1 MEEEKDLGVL
11 FSSTLKFNHHVNKI
25 VHKANRLLGLI
36 KGTFKFLD
44 PQMLHN
50 LYTALIRPHL
60 DYECVIW
67 NPYQLGDTTTLEQ
80 VQRSATRA
88 CSPLRHLPY
97 NDRLVALNL
106 PSLMY
111 RRRRMDMI
119 MMYKILHGLDGI
131 AFDALFSFHHTVTRS
146 NGYKLYKN
154 FCHLNCRKYFFSQWI
169 INDWNNLPQEVIES
183 DMDF

>member
-1 MEEEKDLGVL
+1 
-11 FSSTLKFNHHVNKI
+11 
-25 VHKANRLLGLI
+25 
-36 KGTFKFLD
+36 
-44 PQMLHN
+44 MLRN

-60 DYECVIW
+60 DYACVIL
-67 NPYQLGDTTTLEQ
+67 NPYQLGDIRILER

-97 NDRLVALNL
+97 NDGLVALNF

-131 AFDALFSFHHTVTRS
+131 PFDALFSHTTTLLLDQMDTS
-146 NGYKLYKN
+146 STKKL
-154 FCHLNCRKYFFSQWI
+154 
-169 INDWNNLPQEVIES
+169 LPPEL
-183 DMDF
+183 